1 MPFVPLWL
9 MSLTFGPIS
18 WWSLPTHSHWFSL
31 SYLISNWT
39 MMNLVILLDFHL
51 VSPQKLIKI
60 HFKIVSYLLIPL
72 GLFNLNSGYKI
83 FWITGY
89 LVIFSLIPMIV
100 IIRNNII
107 ILLELQSTSKMKR
120 EKTAMVLFATVTVF
134 LVCHDNLESYHKISN
149 RVLWYPK
156 QVWYTTS

>member
-1 MPFVPLWL
+1 
-9 MSLTFGPIS
+9 
-18 WWSLPTHSHWFSL
+18 
-31 SYLISNWT
+31 
-39 MMNLVILLDFHL
+39 MNLVLLLDFHL
-51 VSPQKLIKI
+51 VSPQKLMKI
-60 HFKIVSYLLIPL
+60 SFEIFRYFLIPL

-134 LVCHDNLESYHKISN
+134 LVCHALRFVETGMIIWNPITKFQTEYCGILNRYGNNLIITS
-149 RVLWYPK
+149 PK
-156 QVWYTTS
+156 TNELKNHIETI

>member
-1 MPFVPLWL
+1 
-9 MSLTFGPIS
+9 
-18 WWSLPTHSHWFSL
+18 
-31 SYLISNWT
+31 
-39 MMNLVILLDFHL
+39 MNLVLLLDFHL
-51 VSPQKLIKI
+51 VSPQKLIS
-60 HFKIVSYLLIPL
+60 FKIVRYFLIPL
-72 GLFNLNSGYKI
+72 GLFNLNGGYKI

-134 LVCHDNLESYHKISN
+134 LVCHALRFVETGMIIWNPITKFQTEYCGTLN
-149 RVLWYPK
+149 RYGILLHNYFSK
-156 QVWYTTS
+156 DK

>member
-1 MPFVPLWL
+1 
-9 MSLTFGPIS
+9 
-18 WWSLPTHSHWFSL
+18 
-31 SYLISNWT
+31 
-39 MMNLVILLDFHL
+39 MNLVLLLDFHL

-60 HFKIVSYLLIPL
+60 SFEIVRYFLIPL

-134 LVCHDNLESYHKISN
+134 LVCHALRFVETGMIIWNPITKFQTEYCGILNRYGNNLIITS
-149 RVLWYPK
+149 PK
-156 QVWYTTS
+156 TNELKNHIETI

>member
-1 MPFVPLWL
+1 
-9 MSLTFGPIS
+9 
-18 WWSLPTHSHWFSL
+18 
-31 SYLISNWT
+31 

-72 GLFNLNSGYKI
+72 GLFNINSGYKI

-107 ILLELQSTSKMKR
+107 ILLELQSTSKIKR

-134 LVCHDNLESYHKISN
+134 LVCHALRFVETGMIIWNPITKFQTEYCGTLN
-149 RVLWYPK
+149 RYGVLLHNYFSK
-156 QVWYTTS
+156 DK